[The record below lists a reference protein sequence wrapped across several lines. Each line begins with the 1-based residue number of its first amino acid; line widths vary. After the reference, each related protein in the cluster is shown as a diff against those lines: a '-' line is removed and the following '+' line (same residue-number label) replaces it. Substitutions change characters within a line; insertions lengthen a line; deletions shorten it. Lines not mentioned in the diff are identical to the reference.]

1 MVNLML
7 CVFFFTA
14 IKKIEKKFFK
24 NGYYIQVKFY
34 FFLVITL
41 RRKFQST
48 DTSLVN
54 ETANSAN
61 QNRWQALYVYGV
73 IQISTQALWGRYY
86 YFICE
91 WDLWEATPCLRPYS

>member
-1 MVNLML
+1 MKKMYLMVKMVNLML
-7 CVFFFTA
+7 CVFFFFYRN
-14 IKKIEKKFFK
+14 KKIEKKIFL

-61 QNRWQALYVYGV
+61 QNR
-73 IQISTQALWGRYY
+73 
-86 YFICE
+86 
-91 WDLWEATPCLRPYS
+91 